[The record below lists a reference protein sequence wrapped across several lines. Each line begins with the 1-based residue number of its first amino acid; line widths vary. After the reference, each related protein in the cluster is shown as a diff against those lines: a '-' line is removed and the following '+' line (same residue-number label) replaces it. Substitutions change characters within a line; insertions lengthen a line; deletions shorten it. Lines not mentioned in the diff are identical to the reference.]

1 MSRVRAFALFWWDFV
16 VGDDPAIAAGVV
28 LMLAVCAVLAHAG
41 VPAWWVP
48 PVTVATVLAV
58 SVSRARRRR

>member
-1 MSRVRAFALFWWDFV
+1 MSRVRAFGLFWWDFV
-16 VGDDPAIAAGVV
+16 VGDDPAIAICVV
-28 LMLAVCAVLAHAG
+28 AMLGVCAVLTRAG

-58 SVSRARRRR
+58 SVSRARRRH